1 MQRMD
6 EALRKKICRLI
17 AGIVVADDDLHE
29 KEDAFLDRMLV
40 KFGIPKEHR
49 EELFPIVD
57 RDEAVA
63 EIKTL
68 PKDIQQETFARLVEA
83 ACADGQ
89 VVPEERAYLDAVG
102 AAIGIDKKGVEDRV
116 VDQLSRL

>member
-1 MQRMD
+1 MD

-17 AGIVVADDDLHE
+17 AGIVVADDDLDD
-29 KEDAFLDRMLV
+29 KEEAFLDRMMV
-40 KFGIPKEHR
+40 KFGIPPAQR

-57 RDEAVA
+57 KDEAVT
-63 EIKTL
+63 EIKSL
-68 PKDIQQETFARLVEA
+68 PKDVQEEAFARLVDA

-102 AAIGIDKKGVEDRV
+102 GAIGIDSSKVEERI
-116 VDQLSRL
+116 VDALSRM

>member
-1 MQRMD
+1 MD

-57 RDEAVA
+57 RDEAVTEMKA
-63 EIKTL
+63 L
-68 PKDIQQETFARLVEA
+68 PKEVQHDTFARLVEA

-89 VVPEERAYLDAVG
+89 VVPEEREYLNAVG
-102 AAIGIDKKGVEDRV
+102 AAIGLDANAVEERV